1 MPVSQEVTGI
11 LHKTFVNKVKLTT
24 LDANIASV
32 MAAIPSDGFHLG
44 FLSASTSCWVFF
56 LKFVP
61 QVLFKKNMTPAAA
74 ELAGMKDKLV
84 KMELDHIAVST
95 SHEKECVL

>member
-1 MPVSQEVTGI
+1 METQLVSWLPDVFNLLVSLCIHFMLGFF
-11 LHKTFVNKVKLTT
+11 LTFVL
-24 LDANIASV
+24 
-32 MAAIPSDGFHLG
+32 
-44 FLSASTSCWVFF
+44 
-56 LKFVP
+56 

-95 SHEKECVL
+95 SHEKE